1 MRISATG
8 SLLIVIM
15 LLENN
20 VSFWQHTKT
29 TVKLEAQ
36 TVHVEG
42 AGAGPGAGPGASQ
55 TVIYIAYDGASFV
68 PKE

>member
-8 SLLIVIM
+8 SLLFVIM

-42 AGAGPGAGPGASQ
+42 AGAGPGASQ